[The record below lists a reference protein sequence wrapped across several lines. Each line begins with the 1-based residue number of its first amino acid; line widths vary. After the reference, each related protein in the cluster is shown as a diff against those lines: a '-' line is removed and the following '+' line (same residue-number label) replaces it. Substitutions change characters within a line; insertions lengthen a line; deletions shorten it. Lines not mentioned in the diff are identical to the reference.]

1 MTISDMQTILC
12 SMARNSI
19 RLTIGGQPDTGVGAD
34 RFGGVPDVPA
44 DFTWPVFETAT
55 YDDDD
60 VKPRPLAFLAQVC
73 CAALAPYDTDGLLPK
88 TGVLSFFYELGSQR

>member
-34 RFGGVPDVPA
+34 RFGGWDCSA
-44 DFTWPVFETAT
+44 
-55 YDDDD
+55 
-60 VKPRPLAFLAQVC
+60 LAFF
-73 CAALAPYDTDGLLPK
+73 
-88 TGVLSFFYELGSQR
+88 S